1 MVADDPESTRGAIL
15 ERRHGVVW
23 RLERGASTGV
33 AKAAGRSGLSWIEVP
48 RVAWNL
54 YRHRVLRGWLHGRI
68 GDC

>member
-1 MVADDPESTRGAIL
+1 MIKSAAWDAIL
-15 ERRHGVVW
+15 GVGQCL
-23 RLERGASTGV
+23 LEAGGWSTTGV

-54 YRHRVLRGWLHGRI
+54 YRYRVLRGWLQGRI